1 MLVLSL
7 VQMKDITTK
16 TLHAIFVVVRL
27 IVVGFIKVPAT
38 IFLWVSKPAIGHP
51 RLTWVLTLIT
61 LAMFGAEGLNES
73 NAPGGLSGTFW
84 WALGLWVFAVTIGPV
99 MILALN
105 RQQKNL
111 GELQKLKAA
120 HFTVWVQLA
129 WILVT
134 IVVWLFQ
141 VDELVKTSQSAVHG
155 ILASLILLP
164 SFALNLILLQRGL
177 RDFGYDADI
186 ILLNKTGTL
195 TKGDRK
201 FKFVQ
206 LAVGSPLKTKNEVL
220 ALAGGLEPEELD
232 DLSRAIRVALKR
244 RRLAP
249 VEVKDLMSMPGLGMA
264 GRLDGSRVVIG
275 GPAQLVDHNARID
288 VVDLVRAD
296 QANTEGQTVLYVLL
310 DGVLCGY
317 LGFADEVRE
326 DVKFFVQLLQY
337 RRKRVVIFSGDA
349 HETTKFVAK
358 ELGCSEFFG
367 EVLPHQHE
375 TLVAR
380 LSADGSKILESND
393 AIETAMQIERA
404 VRDRRLQRLTVLI
417 SLLVPA
423 GGLLLGTLMVGA
435 GLKPTLI
442 VPALLVTISLL
453 AAIAIII
460 VSRRVWHKTPKTVR
474 AMEPESARESEGSE
488 LDELFN

>member
-1 MLVLSL
+1 M
-7 VQMKDITTK
+7 
-16 TLHAIFVVVRL
+16 VVRL

-38 IFLWVSKPAIGHP
+38 IFLWLSKPVIGHP

-61 LAMFGAEGLNES
+61 LAMFGAQGYNES
-73 NAPGGLSGTFW
+73 VSIEGVSGAFW
-84 WALGLWVFAVTIGPV
+84 WAFGLWAFAVTLGPI
-99 MILALN
+99 MIRTLN

-111 GELQKLKAA
+111 SERQKLDAA
-120 HFTVWVQLA
+120 HITVWLQLA

-134 IVVWLFQ
+134 VVTWLLQ
-141 VDELVKTSQSAVHG
+141 VDSLVKNSQTAVHN

-177 RDFGYDADI
+177 RDYGYDSDI

-195 TKGDRK
+195 TTGERK

-232 DLSRAIRVALKR
+232 DLSRAIRLALKR

-249 VEVKDLMSMPGLGMA
+249 VEVKDLMSMPGLGMS
-264 GRLDGSRVVIG
+264 GRLGGSRVVIG
-275 GPAQLVDHNARID
+275 GPAQLVDHNAHID
-288 VVDLVRAD
+288 VLDLVRAD

-317 LGFADEVRE
+317 LGFADEVRQE
-326 DVKFFVQLLQY
+326 VKFFVQLLQY
-337 RRKRVVIFSGDA
+337 RRKRVVIISGDA

-375 TLVAR
+375 ALVAR
-380 LSADGSKILESND
+380 LSADGSKVLESND
-393 AIETAMQIERA
+393 AIETALQIERA
-404 VRDRRLQRLTVLI
+404 VRDRRLQRLTVLL

-423 GGLLLGTLMVGA
+423 GGLVFGAIKVGTGSQ
-435 GLKPTLI
+435 PTLI
-442 VPALLVTISLL
+442 VPALLVTLSLL
-453 AAIAIII
+453 AALAIII
-460 VSRRVWHKTPKTVR
+460 FSRRVWHKTPKTVQ
-474 AMEPESARESEGSE
+474 AMEPALARENESSE